1 MTITIPFNA
10 ILKEYINS
18 FDSPNSRLAY
28 IRDLKQFQVWCADG
42 GVNDLLG
49 VGADIASSYRDFLV
63 EEFSIKTMERKLSAV
78 KGLYRLAFQKKAI
91 SKNPFYEIRPPEK
104 VEADKKKVL
113 KSLDH
118 SEVERILLFPNLKL
132 EEGCRDYVMLFLMF
146 SLGLKIGEVVNIH
159 VKDFKKYENGFLV
172 HLRKAIGAGYY
183 SKVPN
188 NCLTLINRYINDWHI
203 KGFLFTSI
211 AKNSNAEQ
219 DKRAPLT
226 PRSGWY
232 ILKIYLKKARLERKG
247 RTTNCAREFF
257 IQSLLNAGLS
267 TENLR
272 KILGLQSMNAM
283 RRYGIEDLS
292 VAKEQLS
299 FKDHPVD
306 KIKLEVREY

>member
-1 MTITIPFNA
+1 MTTAIPFNNL
-10 ILKEYINS
+10 LKEYINS

-28 IRDLKQFQVWCADG
+28 IRDLKQFQVWCADV
-42 GVNDLLG
+42 GVNDLLA
-49 VGADIASSYRDFLV
+49 VGAEVASSYRDFLV
-63 EEFSIKTMERKLSAV
+63 DQFSLKTMERKLSAV
-78 KGLYRLAFQKKAI
+78 KGLYRLAFQKKVI
-91 SKNPFYEIRPPEK
+91 PKNPFYEIRPPEK
-104 VEADKKKVL
+104 NQADKKKIL
-113 KSLDH
+113 KPLDH
-118 SEVERILLFPNLKL
+118 SEVERILLFPNLKS

-172 HLRKAIGAGYY
+172 HLRKTKGTGYY
-183 SKVPN
+183 SKVPS

-211 AKNSNAEQ
+211 AKNSQSEQ
-219 DKRAPLT
+219 EKRTPLT

-232 ILKIYLKKARLERKG
+232 ILKIYLKKGRLERKG

-257 IQSLLNAGLS
+257 IQSLLAMGLS
-267 TENLR
+267 PENLR

-283 RRYGIEDLS
+283 RRYGIEDLTI
-292 VAKEQLS
+292 AKEQLT

-306 KIKLEVREY
+306 KIKLEVRDY